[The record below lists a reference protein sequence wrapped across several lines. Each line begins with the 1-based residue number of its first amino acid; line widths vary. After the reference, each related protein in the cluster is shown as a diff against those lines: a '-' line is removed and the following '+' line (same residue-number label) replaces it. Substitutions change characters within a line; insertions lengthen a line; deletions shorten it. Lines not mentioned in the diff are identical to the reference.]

1 MWCAYAQVTKRP
13 REAQDSRSQ
22 CRKAWVEGSSDNG
35 APEARTSYILADCA
49 ALPALHLFSPSD
61 PELTP
66 LGYENSALRAGVC
79 ELRTCFNIRAN
90 RNRMKASAGIG
101 NLPRPATIL

>member
-61 PELTP
+61 QSSRLWVTRIPRFALAFVSFELVSTSRRI
-66 LGYENSALRAGVC
+66 ETA
-79 ELRTCFNIRAN
+79 
-90 RNRMKASAGIG
+90 
-101 NLPRPATIL
+101 